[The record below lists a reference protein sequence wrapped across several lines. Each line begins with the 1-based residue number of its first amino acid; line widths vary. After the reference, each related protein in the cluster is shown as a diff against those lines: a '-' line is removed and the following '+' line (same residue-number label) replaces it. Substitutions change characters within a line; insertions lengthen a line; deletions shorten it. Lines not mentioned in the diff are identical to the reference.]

1 MTSKTKI
8 AHAKQKNQFRF
19 WAIKLLTMAFV
30 AFPILFLF
38 FSFPL
43 SLYISLCSFSSF
55 WSSILLSLNFYR
67 FIIIAN
73 THGEHT
79 HAPFILTQKHVEST
93 KIRILYLLD
102 FRLKQYAIVLYVCL
116 SYPFWFWKQKI
127 TRTKW
132 KTFFPFFRCWHR
144 RSLFR
149 CELKSTCYVNRIF
162 WFDFSVCFYCFI
174 YIVLTSHI
182 QLCRSTCQIH
192 FEIRQ
197 KLKSPKSKNKQKHT
211 NTLWKWKTKCK
222 RNNEKAKVNLKI
234 HKQTVQVRQQYFQF
248 PLSPFMF
255 AERKKYFLNIK
266 TATLMASTTPS
277 SN

>member
-116 SYPFWFWKQKI
+116 SYPFWFRKQKI
-127 TRTKW
+127 TRKNEKLVFLSFDAGIDVLCSVANSSQHVTLTEFSGL
-132 KTFFPFFRCWHR
+132 TFQ
-144 RSLFR
+144 
-149 CELKSTCYVNRIF
+149 YV
-162 WFDFSVCFYCFI
+162 S
-174 YIVLTSHI
+174 IVLFTSFKHRI
-182 QLCRSTCQIH
+182 YSFAALHVKFTS
-192 FEIRQ
+192 
-197 KLKSPKSKNKQKHT
+197 KLYKS
-211 NTLWKWKTKCK
+211 
-222 RNNEKAKVNLKI
+222 
-234 HKQTVQVRQQYFQF
+234 
-248 PLSPFMF
+248 
-255 AERKKYFLNIK
+255 
-266 TATLMASTTPS
+266 
-277 SN
+277 